1 MKKGT
6 RIFLFVIL
14 AALALML
21 TPQHPYME
29 EDPEVKNEMLCV
41 LYPDMH
47 YGLNNALVQK
57 FAYDLSIDAEV
68 INAKPG
74 ANYLDSLRM
83 HTVDLVIMKYNDS
96 LERGGLM
103 ASRMFMDSTV
113 WVTLNTSPQNM
124 RTVNLW
130 INDIEGSSY
139 YDHTRRSLMKGRGGR
154 SISQYD
160 YLVKRNAARIGWDWR
175 LVSAVIAAESNF
187 KTWVQSNA
195 GATGLMQVMPS
206 EEYDADTL
214 VDPAVNLAVGTFK
227 LFKYQRTYLA
237 MGADSSN
244 SVKLTLAG
252 YNGGQGRMKA
262 CVEYAQENGID
273 PTSWDEMAEILPV
286 VCFHAGEQMV
296 AYVNRVVDKYGE
308 YCILYNY

>member
-29 EDPEVKNEMLCV
+29 EDPEVNNEMLCV

-103 ASRMFMDSTV
+103 ASRRFMDRTV

-130 INDIEGSSY
+130 INDIEGSSD

>member
-154 SISQYD
+154 NISQYD

-187 KTWVQSNA
+187 KTFSTNRK
-195 GATGLMQVMPS
+195 PS
-206 EEYDADTL
+206 AFPGRTL
-214 VDPAVNLAVGTFK
+214 SASRVTR
-227 LFKYQRTYLA
+227 QR
-237 MGADSSN
+237 N
-244 SVKLTLAG
+244 STL
-252 YNGGQGRMKA
+252 NTQLS
-262 CVEYAQENGID
+262 
-273 PTSWDEMAEILPV
+273 TL
-286 VCFHAGEQMV
+286 
-296 AYVNRVVDKYGE
+296 
-308 YCILYNY
+308 

>member
-1 MKKGT
+1 MKKGSL
-6 RIFLFVIL
+6 ILLYAIL

-21 TPQHPYME
+21 TPH
-29 EDPEVKNEMLCV
+29 DPEVDDELLCV

-57 FAYDLSIDAEV
+57 FAYDLSIDARV
-68 INAKPG
+68 LVARPD
-74 ANYLDSLRM
+74 ANYLDSLREG
-83 HTVDLVIMKYNDS
+83 TVDLVIMKYSDT
-96 LERGGLM
+96 LENGGLM

-113 WVTLNTSPQNM
+113 WVARNTSPQDM

-139 YDHTRRSLMKGRGGR
+139 YDHMRKSLMKGMGGK

-187 KTWVQSNA
+187 KSWVQSPA

-227 LFKYQRTYLA
+227 LFKYQRTYLE

-244 SVKLTLAG
+244 AVKLTLAA
-252 YNGGQGRMKA
+252 YNGGQGRLQNSID
-262 CVEYAQENGID
+262 YAVENGID
-273 PTSWDEMAEILPV
+273 PTVWENIQEILPV
-286 VCFHAGEQMV
+286 VSLHAGEQMV

-308 YCILYNY
+308 YCVLYKY